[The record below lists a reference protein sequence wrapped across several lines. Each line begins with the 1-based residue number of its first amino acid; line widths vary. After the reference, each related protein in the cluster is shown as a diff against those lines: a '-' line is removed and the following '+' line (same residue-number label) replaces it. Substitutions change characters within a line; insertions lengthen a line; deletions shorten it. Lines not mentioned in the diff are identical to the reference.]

1 MMKNKLLRSKKS
13 RVINGTC
20 AGLANYLNLPIPLVR
35 FSTFLSCIFFFPIIL
50 PIYLLCYFFIES
62 EETVDDN
69 YEYHGLNLTNE
80 FTQLDKTLS
89 EIENKLSTLEDFVIK
104 KK

>member
-1 MMKNKLLRSKKS
+1 MMKNKLLRSKNN

-20 AGLANYLNLPIPLVR
+20 AGLANYINLPIPLVR
-35 FSTFLSCIFFFPIIL
+35 FSTFLLCLFFFPITL

-62 EETVDDN
+62 EEVIDNN
-69 YEYHGLNLTNE
+69 YEYHGLNLSNE
-80 FTQLDKTLS
+80 FTQLDKTLT
-89 EIENKLSTLEDFVIK
+89 EIESKLSTLEDFVIK